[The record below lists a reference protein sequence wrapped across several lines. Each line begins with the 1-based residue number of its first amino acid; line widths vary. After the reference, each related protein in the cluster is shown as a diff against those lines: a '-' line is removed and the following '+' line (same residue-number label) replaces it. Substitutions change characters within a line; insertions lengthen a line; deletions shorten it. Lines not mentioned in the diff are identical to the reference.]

1 MASYNPV
8 RWVCQRS
15 KTKCD
20 GHFRPHGEGAK
31 CPLYSRCKAPGGK
44 DHQLEYL
51 HQTRAGSSIL
61 TWEYD
66 PSRTKAHN
74 DRYVEIC
81 QAFGVLAQRRRETL
95 QRHPETWERTLRKQR
110 ERRRAE
116 ALMDPPKPRR
126 KIPPPPC
133 GGDHRNCPYGG
144 NCHYP
149 TWEDDWIRNS
159 GKRVWERVMDD
170 PELHEHR
177 KATHNAWYHRKKAE
191 DPAWWAELQAKRKAD
206 RERRK
211 AEIQSDQ
218 EKAAKEKARQAVYNK
233 RAREKVK
240 ADPAKAAYWREYTR
254 SHSRKRRAKAKYI
267 KSGGSPEEFEKQW
280 KARMIDHGEE

>member
-1 MASYNPV
+1 MSSYNPV

-15 KTKCD
+15 KNKCD
-20 GHFRPHGEGAK
+20 GYFHQHGKDAK

-44 DHQLEYL
+44 DHQLEYF

-66 PSRTKAHN
+66 PNRTKAHN

-95 QRHPETWERTLRKQR
+95 QRHPETRERILRKQR
-110 ERRRAE
+110 ERRRE
-116 ALMDPPKPRR
+116 KALMDPPAPRR
-126 KIPPPPC
+126 TIPPPPC

-144 NCHYP
+144 DCHYP
-149 TWEDDWIRNS
+149 SWEDDWIRDA
-159 GKRVWERVMDD
+159 GKRVWERVKSD

-177 KATHNAWYHRKKAE
+177 KETHRAWYHGLKNDPERWAEEQKKRAAARQRYKAAVSA
-191 DPAWWAELQAKRKAD
+191 DPARAAAAKARQAAYNRQAAAKRKAD
-206 RERRK
+206 PV
-211 AEIQSDQ
+211 Q
-218 EKAAKEKARQAVYNK
+218 
-233 RAREKVK
+233 
-240 ADPAKAAYWREYTR
+240 AAYWREYTR
-254 SHSRKRRAKAKYI
+254 LYSQKRRAKVKFI

-280 KARMIDHGEE
+280 KVRTMDHGEE